1 MTAVAEILLPL
12 NPGIWLIVGALIAVL
27 LPQTLSRWFAVI
39 LPVFLIAFLFSL
51 NLDNYG
57 TISFFDYSLET
68 FRLDALSR
76 VFGLIF
82 LIASALG
89 NLYALGDD
97 VDKLQRSA
105 ALAYAGGAI
114 AAVFAGDMIT
124 LFIFFEV
131 AAVASV
137 FLIWARRTERA
148 FAAGMRY
155 LIFQIGAGV
164 ILLAGLLIHFS
175 VTGSIDFDKLGLEA
189 PGGILILI
197 AFGIKSAFPLVH
209 NWLQDAYPEAT
220 ISGTVILSGFTTK
233 LAIYA
238 LARSYAGTEI
248 LIWIGAVMAI
258 FPIFYAIIENDLRR
272 VLTYSLNNQ
281 LGFMV
286 VGIGIGT
293 EMALNGTVSHAFVH
307 ILYKALLLMSM
318 GAVLLRTGTCNG
330 TELGGLVKTM
340 PWTAAF
346 CIVGAASASAFPL
359 FSGFISKSM
368 IITAAGEQG
377 YWIIW
382 LILLFASAGVLYHS
396 GIRIPYFAFFSEDK
410 GHRVKEAPWP
420 MLVAMGAAAFLC
432 IIIGVFPAPLYA
444 MLPFS
449 VDYVPYT
456 AYHVINQL
464 QLLMFAAL
472 AFTVLKLIKIYP
484 SDTRGINLDTDWVY
498 RKGLMALIIYSNRY
512 LNTGYRVVCDG
523 AVGIISE
530 VINSA
535 KQLGNNDGILSRTP
549 ALGSSIAWI
558 SGLLLLVLLL
568 RFA

>member
-114 AAVFAGDMIT
+114 AAVFAGDLIT

-432 IIIGVFPAPLYA
+432 IIIGVFPTSLYA

-498 RKGLMALIIYSNRY
+498 RKGLMTLIIYSNRY

>member
-57 TISFFDYSLET
+57 TISFFDYTLET

-89 NLYALGDD
+89 NLYALGDY

-175 VTGSIDFDKLGLEA
+175 VTGSIVFDKLGLEA

-330 TELGGLVKTM
+330 SELGGLVKTM

-432 IIIGVFPAPLYA
+432 IIIGVFPTSLYA

-472 AFTVLKLIKIYP
+472 AFTVLKLTKIYP
-484 SDTRGINLDTDWVY
+484 SDIRGINLDTDWVY
-498 RKGLMALIIYSNRY
+498 RKGLMTLIIYSNRY

>member
-57 TISFFDYSLET
+57 TISFFDYRLET
-68 FRLDALSR
+68 FRLDELSR

-114 AAVFAGDMIT
+114 AAVFAGDLIT

-164 ILLAGLLIHFS
+164 ILLAGLLIHVS
-175 VTGSIDFDKLGLEA
+175 VTGSIDFDKIGLDA

-432 IIIGVFPAPLYA
+432 IIIGVFPASLYA

-498 RKGLMALIIYSNRY
+498 RKGLMTLIIYSNRY

>member
-1 MTAVAEILLPL
+1 MTAVVEILLPL
-12 NPGIWLIVGALIAVL
+12 NPGIWLIVGALIAVV
-27 LPQTLSRWFAVI
+27 LPQILSRWFAVI

-76 VFGLIF
+76 IFGLIF

-164 ILLAGLLIHFS
+164 ILLAGLLIHVS
-175 VTGSIDFDKLGLEA
+175 VTGSIDFDKLGLDA

-238 LARSYAGTEI
+238 LTRSYAGTEI

-330 TELGGLVKTM
+330 SELGGLVKTM

-346 CIVGAASASAFPL
+346 CIIGAASASAFPL

-420 MLVAMGAAAFLC
+420 MLLAMGAAAFLC
-432 IIIGVFPAPLYA
+432 IIIGVFPALLYA

-498 RKGLMALIIYSNRY
+498 RKGLMTLIIYSNRY

>member
-1 MTAVAEILLPL
+1 M
-12 NPGIWLIVGALIAVL
+12 
-27 LPQTLSRWFAVI
+27 
-39 LPVFLIAFLFSL
+39 
-51 NLDNYG
+51 
-57 TISFFDYSLET
+57 
-68 FRLDALSR
+68 
-76 VFGLIF
+76 
-82 LIASALG
+82 
-89 NLYALGDD
+89 
-97 VDKLQRSA
+97 
-105 ALAYAGGAI
+105 
-114 AAVFAGDMIT
+114 
-124 LFIFFEV
+124 
-131 AAVASV
+131 
-137 FLIWARRTERA
+137 
-148 FAAGMRY
+148 
-155 LIFQIGAGV
+155 
-164 ILLAGLLIHFS
+164 LAGLLIHVS

-396 GIRIPYFAFFSEDK
+396 GIRIPYFAFSLRTK
-410 GHRVKEAPWP
+410 
-420 MLVAMGAAAFLC
+420 
-432 IIIGVFPAPLYA
+432 
-444 MLPFS
+444 
-449 VDYVPYT
+449 
-456 AYHVINQL
+456 VI
-464 QLLMFAAL
+464 A
-472 AFTVLKLIKIYP
+472 
-484 SDTRGINLDTDWVY
+484 
-498 RKGLMALIIYSNRY
+498 
-512 LNTGYRVVCDG
+512 
-523 AVGIISE
+523 
-530 VINSA
+530 
-535 KQLGNNDGILSRTP
+535 
-549 ALGSSIAWI
+549 
-558 SGLLLLVLLL
+558 
-568 RFA
+568 

>member
-164 ILLAGLLIHFS
+164 ILLAGLLIHVS

-432 IIIGVFPAPLYA
+432 IIIGVFPASLYA

-498 RKGLMALIIYSNRY
+498 RKGLMTLIIYSNRY

>member
-51 NLDNYG
+51 NLENYG
-57 TISFFDYSLET
+57 TISFFDYNLET

-498 RKGLMALIIYSNRY
+498 RKGLMTLIIYSNRY

>member
-76 VFGLIF
+76 IFGLIF

-330 TELGGLVKTM
+330 SELGGLVKTM

-498 RKGLMALIIYSNRY
+498 RKGLMTLIIYSNRY

-535 KQLGNNDGILSRTP
+535 KQSRK
-549 ALGSSIAWI
+549 
-558 SGLLLLVLLL
+558 
-568 RFA
+568 

>member
-39 LPVFLIAFLFSL
+39 LPVLLIAFLFSL

-76 VFGLIF
+76 IFGLIF

-164 ILLAGLLIHFS
+164 ILLAGLLIHVS
-175 VTGSIDFDKLGLEA
+175 VTGSIDFDKLGLDA
-189 PGGILILI
+189 PGGTLILI

-293 EMALNGTVSHAFVH
+293 EMALNGTISHAFVH

-330 TELGGLVKTM
+330 SELGGLVKTM

-484 SDTRGINLDTDWVY
+484 SDTRGINLDTDWIY
-498 RKGLMALIIYSNRY
+498 RKGLMTLIIYSNRY

-523 AVGIISE
+523 AVGIIYE

>member
-68 FRLDALSR
+68 FRLDKLSR

-164 ILLAGLLIHFS
+164 ILLAGLLIHVS

-272 VLTYSLNNQ
+272 VLTHSLNNQ

-432 IIIGVFPAPLYA
+432 IIIGVFPASLYA

-498 RKGLMALIIYSNRY
+498 RKGLMTLIIYSSRY

>member
-330 TELGGLVKTM
+330 SELGGLVKTM

-472 AFTVLKLIKIYP
+472 AFTVLKLMKIYP

-498 RKGLMALIIYSNRY
+498 RKGLMTLIIYSNRY

-535 KQLGNNDGILSRTP
+535 KQLGNYDGMLSRTP

>member
-27 LPQTLSRWFAVI
+27 LPQTLSRWFAII

-164 ILLAGLLIHFS
+164 ILLAGLLIHVS

-330 TELGGLVKTM
+330 SELGGLVKTM

-498 RKGLMALIIYSNRY
+498 RKGLMTLIIYSNRY
-512 LNTGYRVVCDG
+512 LNAGYRVLCDG

-535 KQLGNNDGILSRTP
+535 KQLGNYDGMLSRTP

>member
-57 TISFFDYSLET
+57 TISFFDYRLET

-114 AAVFAGDMIT
+114 AAVFAGDLIT

-410 GHRVKEAPWP
+410 GHRVQEAPWP
-420 MLVAMGAAAFLC
+420 MLAAMGAAAFLC
-432 IIIGVFPAPLYA
+432 IMIGVFPASLYA

-498 RKGLMALIIYSNRY
+498 RKGLMTLIIYSNRY

>member
-76 VFGLIF
+76 IFGLIF

-175 VTGSIDFDKLGLEA
+175 VTGSVVFDKLGLEA

-330 TELGGLVKTM
+330 SELGGLVKTM

-432 IIIGVFPAPLYA
+432 IIIGVFPASLYA

-498 RKGLMALIIYSNRY
+498 RKGLMTLIIYSNRY

-523 AVGIISE
+523 AVGIITE

>member
-175 VTGSIDFDKLGLEA
+175 VTGSINFDKLGLDA

-258 FPIFYAIIENDLRR
+258 LPIFYAIIENDLRR

-293 EMALNGTVSHAFVH
+293 EMALNGTISHAFVH

-330 TELGGLVKTM
+330 SELGGLVKTM

-432 IIIGVFPAPLYA
+432 IIIGVFPVSLYA

-498 RKGLMALIIYSNRY
+498 RKGLMSLIIYSNRY
-512 LNTGYRVVCDG
+512 LSTGYRVVCDG

>member
-76 VFGLIF
+76 IFGLIF

-137 FLIWARRTERA
+137 FLIWARKTERA

-164 ILLAGLLIHFS
+164 ILLAGLLIHVS
-175 VTGSIDFDKLGLEA
+175 VTGSIDFDKLGLDA

-498 RKGLMALIIYSNRY
+498 RKGLMTLIIYSNRY

>member
-57 TISFFDYSLET
+57 TISLFDYSLET
-68 FRLDALSR
+68 FRLDELSR

-484 SDTRGINLDTDWVY
+484 SDTRGINLDTDWIY
-498 RKGLMALIIYSNRY
+498 RKGLMTLIIYSNRY

>member
-51 NLDNYG
+51 NLNNYG
-57 TISFFDYSLET
+57 TISFLDYSLET

-76 VFGLIF
+76 IFGLIF

-97 VDKLQRSA
+97 VVKLQRSA

-114 AAVFAGDMIT
+114 SAVFAGDMIT

-164 ILLAGLLIHFS
+164 ILLAGLLIHVS
-175 VTGSIDFDKLGLEA
+175 VTGSIDFDKLGLDA

-464 QLLMFAAL
+464 QLLVFAAL

-498 RKGLMALIIYSNRY
+498 RKGLMTLIIYSNRY

>member
-114 AAVFAGDMIT
+114 AAVFAGDIIT

-164 ILLAGLLIHFS
+164 ILLAGLLIHVS
-175 VTGSIDFDKLGLEA
+175 VTGSIDFDKLGLDA

-330 TELGGLVKTM
+330 TELGGLIKTM

-498 RKGLMALIIYSNRY
+498 RKGLMTLIIYSNRY

>member
-57 TISFFDYSLET
+57 TISFFDYNLET

-164 ILLAGLLIHFS
+164 ILLAGLLIHVS
-175 VTGSIDFDKLGLEA
+175 VTGSIDFDKLGLDA

-330 TELGGLVKTM
+330 SELGGLVKTM

-498 RKGLMALIIYSNRY
+498 RKGLMTLIIYSNRY

>member
-57 TISFFDYSLET
+57 TISFFDYNLET

-124 LFIFFEV
+124 VFIFFEV

-410 GHRVKEAPWP
+410 SHRVKEAPWP

-498 RKGLMALIIYSNRY
+498 RKGLMTLIIYSNRY
-512 LNTGYRVVCDG
+512 LNTGYRVVCNG

>member
-57 TISFFDYSLET
+57 TISFFDYRLET

-114 AAVFAGDMIT
+114 AAVFAGDLIT

-164 ILLAGLLIHFS
+164 ILLAGLLIHVS
-175 VTGSIDFDKLGLEA
+175 VTGSIDFDKIGLDA

-432 IIIGVFPAPLYA
+432 IIIGIFPASLYA

-498 RKGLMALIIYSNRY
+498 RKGLMTLIIYSNRY

>member
-175 VTGSIDFDKLGLEA
+175 VTGSIDFDKLGLDA

-498 RKGLMALIIYSNRY
+498 RKGLMTLIIYSNRY

-523 AVGIISE
+523 AVGIIFE

-535 KQLGNNDGILSRTP
+535 KQLGNYDGMLSRTP

>member
-76 VFGLIF
+76 IFGLIF

-175 VTGSIDFDKLGLEA
+175 VTGSIDFDKIGLDA

-330 TELGGLVKTM
+330 SELGGLVKTM
-340 PWTAAF
+340 PWTATF

-432 IIIGVFPAPLYA
+432 IIIGVFPASLYA

-484 SDTRGINLDTDWVY
+484 SDIRGINLDTDWFY
-498 RKGLMALIIYSNRY
+498 RKGLMTLISYSNRH
-512 LNTGYRVVCDG
+512 LNAGYRVVCDG

-530 VINSA
+530 EINSA

-558 SGLLLLVLLL
+558 SSLLLLVLLL

>member
-175 VTGSIDFDKLGLEA
+175 VTGSIVFDKLGLEA

-410 GHRVKEAPWP
+410 SHRVKEAPWP

-432 IIIGVFPAPLYA
+432 IIIGVFPASLYA

-472 AFTVLKLIKIYP
+472 AFTVLKLTKIYP

-498 RKGLMALIIYSNRY
+498 RKGLMTLIIYSNRY

>member
-175 VTGSIDFDKLGLEA
+175 VTGSIVFDKLGLEA

-410 GHRVKEAPWP
+410 SHRVKEAPWP

-432 IIIGVFPAPLYA
+432 IIIGVFPASLYA

-498 RKGLMALIIYSNRY
+498 RKGLMTLIIYSNRY

>member
-1 MTAVAEILLPL
+1 MTAIAEILLPL
-12 NPGIWLIVGALIAVL
+12 NPGISLILGALIAVL
-27 LPQTLSRWFAVI
+27 LPQTLSRWFAVV
-39 LPVFLIAFLFSL
+39 LPVFLMAFLISL
-51 NLDNYG
+51 NFDNYG
-57 TISFFDYSLET
+57 TISFFNYNLET
-68 FRLDALSR
+68 FRLDSLSR
-76 VFGLIF
+76 IFGLIF

-89 NLYALGDD
+89 NLYALGDY
-97 VDKLQRSA
+97 VGKVQRSA
-105 ALAYAGGAI
+105 ALAYAGGTI

-124 LFIFFEV
+124 LFIFFEI
-131 AAVASV
+131 ATVASV
-137 FLIWARRTERA
+137 ILIWARKTKRA

-164 ILLAGLLIHFS
+164 VLLAGLLVNVS
-175 VTGSIDFDKLGLEA
+175 STGSIDFDKIGLEA
-189 PGGILILI
+189 PGGMLILT
-197 AFGIKSAFPLVH
+197 AFGIKSAFPLLH
-209 NWLQDAYPEAT
+209 NWLQDAYPQAT
-220 ISGTVILSGFTTK
+220 ISGAVILSGFTTK

-248 LIWIGAVMAI
+248 LIWIGAVMTV

-272 VLTYSLNNQ
+272 VLTYSLNVQ

-293 EMALNGTVSHAFVH
+293 DMALNGAVSHAFVH

-318 GAVLLRTGTCNG
+318 GAVLLRTGSCNAS
-330 TELGGLVKTM
+330 ELGGLVKTM
-340 PWTAAF
+340 PWTAAL
-346 CIVGAASASAFPL
+346 CIIGGASASAFPL

-368 IITAAGEQG
+368 IITAAGKQG
-377 YWIIW
+377 YLIIW
-382 LILLFASAGVLYHS
+382 LILLFASAGSLYHS

-410 GHRVKEAPWP
+410 GKRVKEAPWP
-420 MLVAMGAAAFLC
+420 MLIAMCITAFLC
-432 IIIGVFPAPLYA
+432 VIIGVFPATLYA

-464 QLLMFAAL
+464 QLLMFAVL
-472 AFTVLKLIKIYP
+472 AFTVLKLVKIYP
-484 SDTRGINLDTDWVY
+484 SDIQGTNLDTDWFY
-498 RKGLMALIIYSNRY
+498 RRGLMALIIYSNRHV
-512 LNTGYRVVCDG
+512 NIGYRVLCDS
-523 AVGIISE
+523 AVRIISE

-535 KQLGNNDGILSRTP
+535 KQLGNNDGLLSRTP

>member
-137 FLIWARRTERA
+137 FLIWARRTESA

-164 ILLAGLLIHFS
+164 ILLAGLLIHVS

-498 RKGLMALIIYSNRY
+498 RKGLMTLIIYSNRY

>member
-27 LPQTLSRWFAVI
+27 LPHTLSRWLAVI
-39 LPVFLIAFLFSL
+39 LPVFLITFLFSL

-57 TISFFDYSLET
+57 TISLFDYRLET

-105 ALAYAGGAI
+105 ALAYAGGAM
-114 AAVFAGDMIT
+114 AAVFAGDLIT

-175 VTGSIDFDKLGLEA
+175 VTGSIDFDKIGLDA

-396 GIRIPYFAFFSEDK
+396 GIRIPYFAFFSEDN

-449 VDYVPYT
+449 VDYAPYT

-484 SDTRGINLDTDWVY
+484 SDIRGINLDTDWFY
-498 RKGLMALIIYSNRY
+498 RKGLMTLISYSNRH
-512 LNTGYRVVCDG
+512 LNAGYRVVCDG

>member
-189 PGGILILI
+189 PGGTLILI

-330 TELGGLVKTM
+330 SELGGLVKTM

-410 GHRVKEAPWP
+410 GHHVKEAPWP

-432 IIIGVFPAPLYA
+432 IIIGVFPASLYA

-498 RKGLMALIIYSNRY
+498 RKGLMTLIIYSNRY

>member
-76 VFGLIF
+76 IFGLIF

-368 IITAAGEQG
+368 IITAAGEQR

-498 RKGLMALIIYSNRY
+498 RKGLMTLIIYSNRY
-512 LNTGYRVVCDG
+512 LTTGYRVVCDG

>member
-68 FRLDALSR
+68 FRLDKLSR

-175 VTGSIDFDKLGLEA
+175 VTGSIVFDKLGLEA

-410 GHRVKEAPWP
+410 SHRVKEAPWP

-432 IIIGVFPAPLYA
+432 IIIGVFPASLYA

-472 AFTVLKLIKIYP
+472 AFTVLKLTKIYP

-498 RKGLMALIIYSNRY
+498 RKGLMTLIIYSNRY

>member
-57 TISFFDYSLET
+57 TISFFDYNLET

-114 AAVFAGDMIT
+114 AAVFAGDMIS

-498 RKGLMALIIYSNRY
+498 RKGLMTLIIFSNRY

>member
-76 VFGLIF
+76 IFGLIF

-175 VTGSIDFDKLGLEA
+175 VTGSIVFDKLGLEA

-330 TELGGLVKTM
+330 SELGGLVKTM

-396 GIRIPYFAFFSEDK
+396 GIRIPYFAFFAEDK
-410 GHRVKEAPWP
+410 SHRVKEAPWP

-498 RKGLMALIIYSNRY
+498 RKGLMTLITYSNRY
-512 LNTGYRVVCDG
+512 LNTAYRVVCDG
-523 AVGIISE
+523 AAEIISE

>member
-368 IITAAGEQG
+368 IITAAGEQR

-498 RKGLMALIIYSNRY
+498 RKGLMTLIIYSNRY

>member
-498 RKGLMALIIYSNRY
+498 RKGLMTLIIYSNRY

-523 AVGIISE
+523 AVGIITE

>member
-27 LPQTLSRWFAVI
+27 LPQTFSRWFAVI

-76 VFGLIF
+76 IFGLIF

-484 SDTRGINLDTDWVY
+484 SDTRGINLDTDWIY
-498 RKGLMALIIYSNRY
+498 RKGLMTLIIYSNRY

-535 KQLGNNDGILSRTP
+535 KQLGNYDGMLSRTP

>member
-164 ILLAGLLIHFS
+164 ILLAGLLIHVS

-330 TELGGLVKTM
+330 SELGGLVKTM

-498 RKGLMALIIYSNRY
+498 RKGLMTLIIYSNRY

>member
-432 IIIGVFPAPLYA
+432 IIIGVFPTSLYA

-472 AFTVLKLIKIYP
+472 AFTVLKLTKIYP
-484 SDTRGINLDTDWVY
+484 SDIRGINLDTDWVY
-498 RKGLMALIIYSNRY
+498 RKGLMTLIIYSNRY